1 MEMPFYQLHE
11 FYRIAYNKMEARMA
25 AEKQEEEE
33 RKKEEQSNSSSNSAP
48 SVPHKPTD
56 VKQRQNKSAGV
67 SPSISMDD
75 LEELIEDGG
84 F

>member
-11 FYRIAYNKMEARMA
+11 FYRIAYNKMEARME
-25 AEKQEEEE
+25 AEKKEEEE
-33 RKKEEQSNSSSNSAP
+33 RKKEEERNSSSS
-48 SVPHKPTD
+48 SSGSQRSSTD
-56 VKQRQNKSAGV
+56 VKQHNKPIGV

-84 F
+84 